1 VSLKFL
7 ARGKISSGQMIIA
20 RLCYRSKPN
29 YLIQET
35 QFKKNEGRGIMKILI
50 IGGKGTI
57 GKKVS
62 DHFSKKHEV
71 LIAGRNSGDIVVD
84 IVNSQSIEAMFESTG
99 KVDAVVCIA
108 GEAKWAAFDS
118 MTEEDFY
125 IGLKNKLMGQVNLV
139 RIGRT
144 YLNAGGSFTLSTG
157 ILADHPVEL
166 TSSPAMVNGAI
177 HSFVKAVSLEL
188 QNGTRINVVSSGL
201 VEDAVEKYEAYFPG
215 HNPIPMKKVIN
226 GYVKSVLG
234 KGTGDII
241 RMYDNC

>member
-1 VSLKFL
+1 
-7 ARGKISSGQMIIA
+7 
-20 RLCYRSKPN
+20 
-29 YLIQET
+29 
-35 QFKKNEGRGIMKILI
+35 MKILI

-57 GKKVS
+57 GEKVS

-71 LIAGRNSGDIVVD
+71 LIAGRNSGSVSVD
-84 IVNSQSIEAMFESTG
+84 ITNSQSIEAMFESVG

-108 GEAKWAAFDS
+108 GDAKWAAFDT

-139 RIGRT
+139 RIGQK

-188 QNGTRINVVSSGL
+188 QNGIRINVVSSGL

-215 HNPIPMKKVIN
+215 HNPIPMKKVVN

-234 KGTGDII
+234 KGTGEII

>member
-1 VSLKFL
+1 
-7 ARGKISSGQMIIA
+7 
-20 RLCYRSKPN
+20 
-29 YLIQET
+29 
-35 QFKKNEGRGIMKILI
+35 MKILI

-62 DHFSKKHEV
+62 DHFAKKHDII
-71 LIAGRNSGDIVVD
+71 IAGRKSGVVTADIAD
-84 IVNSQSIEAMFESTG
+84 NKTIAAMFETVG

-125 IGLKNKLMGQVNLV
+125 IGLKSKLMGQVNLV
-139 RIGRT
+139 RIGQ
-144 YLNAGGSFTLSTG
+144 NFVSAGGSFTLTTG

-166 TSSPAMVNGAI
+166 TTSAAMVNGAI
-177 HSFVKAVSLEL
+177 HSFVKAVCLEL
-188 QNGTRINVVSSGL
+188 KNGIRINVVSSGL

-215 HNPIPMKKVIN
+215 HNPIPMNKVIN
-226 GYVKSVLG
+226 GYVKSVEG
-234 KGTGDII
+234 KATGEII